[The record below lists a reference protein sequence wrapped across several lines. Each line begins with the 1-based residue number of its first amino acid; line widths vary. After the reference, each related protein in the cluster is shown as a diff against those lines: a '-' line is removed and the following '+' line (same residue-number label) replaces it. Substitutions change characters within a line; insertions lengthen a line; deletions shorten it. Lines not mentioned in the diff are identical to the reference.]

1 MTPSHWYHLNELW
14 SEDGL
19 TQVELSNRLAIEKAS
34 STRIL
39 EDLAA
44 RGLIDRRRLTDDRRK
59 VANSLTPKGRKLTA
73 RLIDETV
80 ALTAQS
86 QRGLAADDIRVFLKV
101 LGTLTTNLR
110 DMSGQTV
117 IARQPRRPS
126 SISHTRCACVALSGT
141 PEMPAERRPEG
152 PVEEADRV
160 RRRACPMHHI
170 ALRAASALSA
180 S

>member
-1 MTPSHWYHLNELW
+1 MSRRDADENRNPLPRRGVGRLVHNCQRAFQSTLERRLQPYGVTPSHWYHLNELW

-19 TQVELSNRLAIEKAS
+19 TQVELSSRLAIEKAS

-59 VANSLTPKGRKLTA
+59 VANSLTSKGRKLTA

-86 QRGLAADDIRVFLKV
+86 QRGLAADDMRVFLKV

-110 DMSGQTV
+110 EMSGQTDNS
-117 IARQPRRPS
+117 AQSSALAPS
-126 SISHTRCACVALSGT
+126 S
-141 PEMPAERRPEG
+141 
-152 PVEEADRV
+152 
-160 RRRACPMHHI
+160 
-170 ALRAASALSA
+170 
-180 S
+180 

>member
-1 MTPSHWYHLNELW
+1 VHNCQRAFQSVLERRLQPFGVTPSHWYHLNELW

-19 TQVELSNRLAIEKAS
+19 TQVELSGRLAIEKAS

-44 RGLIDRRRLTDDRRK
+44 RGLIERRRLTDDRRK
-59 VANSLTPKGRKLTA
+59 IANCLTPKGRKLTA

-86 QRGLAADDIRVFLKV
+86 QRGLAADDMRVFLKV

-110 DMSGQTV
+110 GMAGQSDGS
-117 IARQPRRPS
+117 RPS
-126 SISHTRCACVALSGT
+126 APSS
-141 PEMPAERRPEG
+141 
-152 PVEEADRV
+152 
-160 RRRACPMHHI
+160 
-170 ALRAASALSA
+170 
-180 S
+180 